1 MSGNV
6 TIFVAGVIVILLSG
20 FSFSSN
26 HLQKLNNW
34 LLFSKNA
41 PFVTLGVGGTVF
53 LINVFHLNMADFGE
67 HRLTLLILFATIILL
82 SFFKMRELLSIR
94 GLAVLL
100 LVCSKEMLANVYG
113 EPILWKNYFVSFVY
127 LVIIFSMLIG
137 STPYLLR
144 DFLNFL
150 IGSKPSRVMLGT
162 LLMVYGILLALISF
176 GKVSCLI
183 R

>member
-6 TIFVAGVIVILLSG
+6 TIFMAGVVVILLAG
-20 FSFSSN
+20 LSFSGN
-26 HLQKLNNW
+26 HLQKFNNW
-34 LLFSKNA
+34 LLFSKYA
-41 PFVTLGVGGTVF
+41 PFVTLGIGGTIF
-53 LINVFHLNMADFGE
+53 LINVFHLNMADLGE
-67 HRLTLLILFATIILL
+67 HRFKLLILFAAIILL
-82 SFFKMRELLSIR
+82 SFFKVRELLSIR

-100 LVCSKEMLANVYG
+100 LVCSKAMLDNVYG

-150 IGSKPSRVMLGT
+150 IKSKPSRVMLGT
-162 LLMVYGILLALISF
+162 FLVMYGIWLTLIPL
-176 GKVSCLI
+176 GRVGCLI